1 MSRNILQANVY
12 DKSSALDVI
21 FGFLQIA
28 QRRGAFSFGESA
40 KIYECMNQFS
50 DFFQHE
56 IPPKEE
62 VEDPPK
68 EDDQDDAQEEKFD
81 TDDEK
86 DAVDI
91 EVN

>member
-28 QRRGAFSFGESA
+28 QRRGAFNFGESA

-50 DFFQHE
+50 DFFQSE
-56 IPPKEE
+56 IPTKEE

-68 EDDQDDAQEEKFD
+68 EEEEEENFD
-81 TDDEK
+81 SDDEK
-86 DAVDI
+86 DAVPI
-91 EVN
+91 ESN

>member
-1 MSRNILQANVY
+1 MSRNILEANVY

-28 QRRGAFSFGESA
+28 QRRGAFNFGESA

-50 DFFQHE
+50 DFFQAE
-56 IPPKEE
+56 PEKEQE
-62 VEDPPK
+62 EDPPK
-68 EDDQDDAQEEKFD
+68 EEEAEENFD
-81 TDDEK
+81 SDEEK
-86 DAVDI
+86 DAVSI